1 MGCSHNTRQPN
12 PKDEKK
18 KSVNQSSAI
27 MPIQSKV
34 LQISNKL
41 TLNTQSSKEEIA
53 SPKIVK
59 KVTEDVNKK
68 KEVKSSSMFET
79 NYASPIFDPYRS
91 REIVAP

>member
-12 PKDEKK
+12 PKDDKK

-41 TLNTQSSKEEIA
+41 TSNTQSSKEEIP
-53 SPKIVK
+53 SPIILKN
-59 KVTEDVNKK
+59 VTEDVSKK
-68 KEVKSSSMFET
+68 KENKSSSMFET
-79 NYASPIFDPYRS
+79 SYAPPIFDPYRS
-91 REIVAP
+91 REIVAT